1 MNRLNI
7 VPATEFRTK
16 EADVRKQN
24 ELIDIVD
31 AFGSKIIH
39 VVSEA
44 SELDVASS
52 TNAYGLIL
60 ILDLVSYGQYNDK
73 PLISLSRCVPVIA
86 GTPDYQIV

>member
-60 ILDLVSYGQYNDK
+60 DLVLYGQYNDK